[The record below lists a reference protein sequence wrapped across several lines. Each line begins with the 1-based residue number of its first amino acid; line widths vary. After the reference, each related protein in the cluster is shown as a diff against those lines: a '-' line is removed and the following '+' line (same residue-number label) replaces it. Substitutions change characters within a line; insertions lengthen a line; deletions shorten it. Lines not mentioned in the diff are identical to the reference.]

1 MGAGQLMGRPAL
13 DTAGMWDAT
22 AGLPEQ
28 VQQAAQSTDKIA
40 GLPDHDQ
47 IENVVVLGMGGSG
60 IAGDILLA
68 SAAPFMAV
76 PVVVVKSYT
85 LPAFVNENSLVFA
98 VSFSG
103 NTEETLESASEAM
116 ATGGRL
122 VYIGGDGELAAMSEE
137 WGIPHIGVGAG
148 IPWPRAALGALAVP
162 PLLVLEQ
169 VGLFPGARDWIDLA
183 VTQLKRRRD
192 RLIADNNAAEKLAQ
206 RLAGKFPVLHSSGA
220 LGSAAVNRWKAQ
232 VQENAK
238 SPAFAAIHPELCHNE
253 IVGWGQ
259 HGDITRQLIA
269 LVALRHDHE
278 HPQVARRFELV
289 AELIREVMADMEEVR
304 AEGDGELAQLLDL
317 ILFGDFVTL
326 HLADIAGVD
335 PGPVPVIEELKK
347 QLTPS

>member
-1 MGAGQLMGRPAL
+1 MGKPAL
-13 DTAGMWDAT
+13 DTAGMWEAT

-28 VQQAAQSTDKIA
+28 VQSAAERTDKIE
-40 GLPDHDQ
+40 GLPDHDEV
-47 IENVVVLGMGGSG
+47 ENVVVLGMGGSG

-103 NTEETLESASEAM
+103 NTEETLESASEAQN
-116 ATGGRL
+116 AGANL
-122 VYIGGDGELAAMSEE
+122 VVVCGDGELAALSEE
-137 WGIPHIGVGAG
+137 WGVPRVGVGEG
-148 IPWPRAALGALAVP
+148 IPWPRAALGVLAVP
-162 PLLVLEQ
+162 PLLALEQ
-169 VGLFPGARDWIDLA
+169 VGLFPGARDWINLA

-192 RLIADNNAAEKLAQ
+192 RLIADNSAAEQLAQ
-206 RLAGKFPVLHSSGA
+206 RLAGKFPILHSSGA

-238 SPAFAAIHPELCHNE
+238 SPAFGGIQPELCHNE

-259 HGDITRQLIA
+259 HGDITRQLVT
-269 LVALRHDHE
+269 LVQLRHDHE

-289 AELIREVMADMEEVR
+289 AELIREVMAGIEEVH
-304 AEGDGELAQLLDL
+304 AEGDGELSQLLDL

-347 QLTPS
+347 QLIPGG